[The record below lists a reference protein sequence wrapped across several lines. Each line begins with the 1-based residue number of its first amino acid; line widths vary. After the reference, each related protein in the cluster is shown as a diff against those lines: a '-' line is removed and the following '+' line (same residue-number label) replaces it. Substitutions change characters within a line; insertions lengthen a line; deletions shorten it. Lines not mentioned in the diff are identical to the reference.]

1 MGYLLSGVAAAAL
14 LLPVQASA
22 QPAEMDDVIT
32 VTAQKRE
39 QTLAEVPLSVDV
51 ISDDELDNITANG
64 ADILFLASRTPSL
77 YAEGSFG
84 RVFPR
89 FYIRGLGNSDFDLN
103 ANQPVSVVR
112 DEVVLENP
120 ILKGQPIFDL
130 DRIEV
135 LRGPQGTLFGRNT
148 PAGIVKFE
156 TAKPTFEPEG
166 YARLSY
172 GSFDTYDAEA
182 AVSGP
187 LTDKLAG
194 RLSFLAQG
202 RNDFVDNTFE
212 DGPIDGFENFTS
224 YAARAQLLYNHSD
237 DMRFLLNVHGY
248 ELDGGSRTFRANA
261 IAPGGGFAD
270 GFDRREAAQDG
281 IQFLRTEQYGGSFR
295 SEWDVGPGTLT
306 SITAYESVTVD
317 ARGDVDGGFGADF
330 APPSGPGSIP
340 GPAGDP
346 DNISIPF
353 PAESQDNISDH
364 YQFTSETRYAFPA
377 TDSIDLILGTFFFRE
392 ELEIESFSFD
402 TLAGN
407 VINGFAIQDQE
418 TDAYAAFGS
427 AEWRATDRVTIN
439 AGLRVSREER
449 DFEASRIVGPFGA
462 PPLGPIEAD
471 LEDTQVT
478 GDFSMRYQLT
488 DGLSVYGRYARGFRA
503 PNAQGRVVFG
513 DFVTVADTE
522 TIDSVE
528 LGTKYDLP
536 EGLGFVSAT
545 LFGFNTNDQQLTAV
559 GGAGNFNQLLNADGV
574 VGWGVEIDGAIEPV
588 ENLSITFGY
597 SFNDTRID
605 DELLEVGICG
615 SPCTPTDPINPLTGN
630 AQIDGN
636 PLPNAP
642 EHIANAAARYEVP
655 VSTGMVY
662 GFVDWAYRSEIN
674 FFLYESEEFRSGDKS
689 EVGARLGYVHGEG
702 GFEVSA
708 FGRNIFNERVFDG
721 AVDFNN
727 FTGFVNDPATWGV
740 EALVRF

>member
-14 LLPVQASA
+14 LLPLQANG
-22 QPAEMDDVIT
+22 QTPQTEDVIT

-51 ISDDELDNITANG
+51 ISEEELDNITANG

-130 DRIEV
+130 DRIEI

-148 PAGIVKFE
+148 PAGVVKFE
-156 TAKPTFEPEG
+156 TKKPTFEPEG

-172 GSFDTYDAEA
+172 GRFDTYDAEA

-187 LTDKLAG
+187 LTDKVAA
-194 RLSFLAQG
+194 RLSVLAQG
-202 RNDFVDNTFE
+202 REDFVDNTFE
-212 DGPIDGFENFTS
+212 NAAIDGFENFTS
-224 YAARAQLLYNHSD
+224 YAARAQFLYDHSD
-237 DMRFLLNVHGY
+237 DLTFLLNVHGY

-261 IAPGGGFAD
+261 IAPGGGFAE

-281 IQFLRTEQYGGSFR
+281 IQFLRTEQYGASLR
-295 SEWDVGPGTLT
+295 SDWQVGAGTLT

-317 ARGDVDGGFGADF
+317 ARGDVDGGFGAVF
-330 APPSGPGSIP
+330 APPSGPGF
-340 GPAGDP
+340 
-346 DNISIPF
+346 IPF
-353 PAESQDNISDH
+353 SAESQDNISDH
-364 YQFTSETRYAFPA
+364 YQLTSETRYAFPA
-377 TDSIDLILGTFFFRE
+377 ADNLDLILGTFYFRE

-402 TLAGN
+402 TLSGN
-407 VINGFAIQDQE
+407 VVNGFAVQDQE
-418 TDAYAAFGS
+418 TDAVAAFGS
-427 AEWRATDRVTIN
+427 AEWRATDRVTVN
-439 AGLRVSREER
+439 AGLRLSHEER
-449 DFEASRIVGPFGA
+449 DFEASRIIGPFGA

-471 LEDTQVT
+471 LDDTQLT
-478 GDFSMRYQLT
+478 GDLSLRYQLT
-488 DGLSVYGRYARGFRA
+488 ADLSVYGRYARGFRA

-528 LGTKYDLP
+528 LGTRYDLP
-536 EGLGFVSAT
+536 SGRGFLGAT

-559 GGAGNFNQLLNADGV
+559 GGAGNFNQLLNAEGV

-588 ENLSITFGY
+588 ENLFLTFGY

-615 SPCTPTDPINPLTGN
+615 SPCTVTDPINPLTGN

-655 VSTGMVY
+655 VSTGRVY
-662 GFVDWAYRSEIN
+662 GFIDWAYRSEIN

-702 GFEVSA
+702 GFELSA